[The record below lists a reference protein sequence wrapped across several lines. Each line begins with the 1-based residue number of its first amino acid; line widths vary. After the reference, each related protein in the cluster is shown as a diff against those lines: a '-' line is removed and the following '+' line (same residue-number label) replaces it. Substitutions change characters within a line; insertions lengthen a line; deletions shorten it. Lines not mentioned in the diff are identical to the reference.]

1 MHPDHVPDVALV
13 MWPHEETL
21 RRRLAAAR
29 SPRLVLVDADLPPP
43 PPCDE
48 LEDWIRYPPD
58 PEELAIRLATLRD
71 RARDARPRPVSL
83 ALDADDILHVDG
95 RWAALPAVEARVF
108 AALLEQAG
116 DLVSRRDLAA
126 AAWLGEPPADGRA
139 LNGVVKRLRRRVT
152 PLGVRIHTLRGLG
165 FLLDYTPDNS

>member
-1 MHPDHVPDVALV
+1 VHPDHVPDVALV
-13 MWPHEETL
+13 MWPHEEAL

-29 SPRLVLVDADLPPP
+29 SPRLVLIDADLPPP

-58 PEELAIRLATLRD
+58 PEELAIRVATLRD
-71 RARDARPRPVSL
+71 RARDARPRPLSL

-116 DLVSRRDLAA
+116 DLVSRRDLTA

-165 FLLDYTPDNS
+165 FLLDYTPDSW

>member
-1 MHPDHVPDVALV
+1 VHPDHVPEVALV
-13 MWPHEETL
+13 MWPSEEAL

-29 SPRLVLVDADLPPP
+29 SPRLLLVDADLPPP
-43 PPCDE
+43 PPYDE

-58 PEELAIRLATLRD
+58 PDEIAIRVATLRD
-71 RARDARPRPVSL
+71 RARDVLPRALSL
-83 ALDADDILHVDG
+83 ELDADDILHVDG

-108 AALLEQAG
+108 AALLERAG
-116 DLVSRRDLAA
+116 DLVSRRDLTA

-152 PLGVRIHTLRGLG
+152 PLGVRIHTVRGLG
-165 FLLDYTPDNS
+165 FLLDYTPDGS